1 MLMEWGTEPDP
12 HSTLGSGNRLSGH
25 EFLDAVFP
33 EDPGTHLL
41 WDGREADRELAKLLR
56 LEAPGLAK
64 GEVGCSVKAFRGL
77 PFRLSRALAFPQR

>member
-1 MLMEWGTEPDP
+1 MLMGWGTEPDP
-12 HSTLGSGNRLSGH
+12 HSTLGPGNRLSGH

-64 GEVGCSVKAFRGL
+64 GDVGVR
-77 PFRLSRALAFPQR
+77 SRPSEGFLFVFLGR